1 MFIVQQLIAGLEA
14 GASYGLLGLAIVIVM
29 KSTDVPNFAMAEMGL
44 LSCYVCWSLISPQG
58 LGLPF
63 AIGVA
68 VAIVFAALLGIL
80 VQVLFVRPFTGMSSM
95 PLALISA
102 LVAGIISVQLL
113 HPWFAISKEPLD
125 WIVSA
130 AVAAFI
136 AGAVYFLLRYGIAT
150 SSTVDHFP
158 LLLMTIGLTFLLD
171 GLIHKIWSAEPRPF
185 ITPWTGGRMTVF
197 GATIGYGQ
205 LVTIGVALVVALGVG
220 AFFKSTWGVRMRAI
234 AEDGNTAR
242 LLGIKASRVSMMAW
256 ALGGVICFVAL
267 ILKTSQS
274 LLEPAAGST
283 LILAGF
289 IAATLGGFTSL
300 GGTFLGGLIVGIAE
314 ALAGGL
320 IDTRL
325 QPTIALLVV
334 VVVLLVSSEGLSGE
348 KKRRQI

>member
-1 MFIVQQLIAGLEA
+1 MFVVQQLISGLEA

-63 AIGVA
+63 AVGV
-68 VAIVFAALLGIL
+68 VATIAFAALLGIVIQL
-80 VQVLFVRPFTGMSSM
+80 LFIRPFTGMSSM
-95 PLALISA
+95 PLALVA
-102 LVAGIISVQLL
+102 AVVAGIISAQLL
-113 HPWFAISKEPLD
+113 HSWPILSEEPLA
-125 WIVSA
+125 WIVSI
-130 AVAAFI
+130 AVSVVI
-136 AGAVYFLLRYGIAT
+136 AGVVYPLLRYGIAT
-150 SSTVDHFP
+150 TSTVDHFP
-158 LLLMTIGLTFLLD
+158 LLLMTIGLTFVLD
-171 GLIHKIWSAEPRPF
+171 GLIHEIWSAVPRPLG
-185 ITPWTGGRMTVF
+185 TPWTGGRLTVF

-242 LLGIKASRVSMMAW
+242 LLGIRASRVSMMAW
-256 ALGGVICFVAL
+256 ALGGAIGFVAL
-267 ILKTSQS
+267 MLKTSQS

-300 GGTFLGGLIVGIAE
+300 AGTFLGGLIVGVAE

-334 VVVLLVSSEGLSGE
+334 VAVLLLSSEGLSGE
-348 KKRRQI
+348 KKRRQV